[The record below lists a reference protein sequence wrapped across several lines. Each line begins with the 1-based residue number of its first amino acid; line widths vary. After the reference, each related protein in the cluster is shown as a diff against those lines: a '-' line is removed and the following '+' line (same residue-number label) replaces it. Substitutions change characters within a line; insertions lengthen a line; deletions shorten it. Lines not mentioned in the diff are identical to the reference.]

1 MPEATTSILLTG
13 GAGYIGA
20 ATADAL
26 IAAGMRVVILDDLS
40 SGHVDTIPN
49 EASFQTGSYGE
60 SAKVEELL
68 RDARIDAIIHCGA
81 KSIVAESSEHPERY
95 FANNVQASLN
105 LLDAASN
112 IGVKRFVFSSSAA
125 VYGAPSSST
134 ISEATPLNPVNP
146 YGATKVAFELA
157 LRSYAEA
164 HGMWSIAL
172 RYFNVGGSTERVR
185 ERHNPETHLLPR
197 LLHAAE
203 SGAPF
208 EMYGNDYATPD
219 GSALRDYIHVADV
232 AAANL
237 AAVNYLLSEHTAPGH
252 TAVNIGSGV
261 GTSVKQ
267 AISAVE
273 RASKRSVNLE
283 VHPRRAG
290 DPPRLIADITR
301 AVSLLNWRP
310 RQSETTRIIRSLID
324 QNLAD

>member
-1 MPEATTSILLTG
+1 MSEPNASILLTG

-26 IAAGMRVVILDDLS
+26 INAGMRVIILDDLS
-40 SGHVDTIPN
+40 SGHADTIPN
-49 EASFQTGSYGE
+49 EASFKTGSYGE
-60 SAKVEELL
+60 GAKVEELL
-68 RDARIDAIIHCGA
+68 RDARIDAIVHCGA
-81 KSIVAESSEHPERY
+81 KSIVSESAEHPERY
-95 FANNVQASLN
+95 FANNVTASLN
-105 LLDAASN
+105 LLDAAVHV
-112 IGVKRFVFSSSAA
+112 GVKAFIFSSSAA
-125 VYGAPSSST
+125 VYGSPTSST
-134 ISEATPLNPVNP
+134 ISESTPLNPVNP
-146 YGATKVAFELA
+146 YGATKVAFEGA

-164 HGMWSIAL
+164 HEMCAISL

-197 LLHAAE
+197 LIHAAQHGE
-203 SGAPF
+203 PF

-219 GSALRDYIHVADV
+219 GSALRDYVHVADV

-237 AAVNYLLSEHTAPGH
+237 AAVNLLLNEGAAAGH

-273 RASKRSVNLE
+273 RATRRSVALE

-310 RQSETTRIIRSLID
+310 RQSETSRIIRSMID
-324 QNLAD
+324 